1 MTDTTYTTISIT
13 WEDQKDYLTSS
24 YIVSVNGESVGETIE
39 KRYKLTGLFEGET
52 YDIGVIAK
60 NKLGNSPI
68 LSKTLKTSSMMELNK
83 YKINDGYIN
92 GTVSILVAKLKLII
106 NNVESKVIPTSGD
119 GLLKY
124 YANDKILNP
133 TDEAYMVG
141 MNSASVE
148 TVRRRVILNNWTEA
162 DLTVNP
168 MTTLNAYLSG
178 TAPIGSTVRY
188 SVDGST
194 KTIGTAVDGT
204 YKWAGGVQLAGTV
217 MCVELREGTMYIVKK
232 EIVVQALAGSPNA
245 PTNLKVEGLTDIS
258 AKLKWDAVAGATGYR
273 IYQNGYNTVWKTTTT
288 NSYDLTGTSGATWT
302 YRVAAY
308 NATGEGLRAQEVIV
322 TYL

>member
-1 MTDTTYTTISIT
+1 M
-13 WEDQKDYLTSS
+13 
-24 YIVSVNGESVGETIE
+24 SVNGESVGETIE
-39 KRYKLTGLFEGET
+39 KKYKIKGLFEGEA
-52 YDIGVIAK
+52 YDIGIAAK

-68 LSKTLKTSSMMELNK
+68 LSKTFKTSSMMELNK
-83 YKINDGYIN
+83 YKVGEGYIN

-106 NNVESKVIPTSGD
+106 NNVDSKTIPTSGD

-133 TDEAYMVG
+133 TDIAYMVG
-141 MNSASVE
+141 MDSLSAE
-148 TVRRRVILNNWTEA
+148 IVRRKVILNNWTED
-162 DLTVNP
+162 DLTINP

-178 TAPIGSTVRY
+178 TAPVGSTVRY
-188 SVDGST
+188 SIDGVS
-194 KTIGTAVDGT
+194 KTLGTATDGT

-217 MCVELREGTMYIVKK
+217 MGVELREGAVYNVKK
-232 EIVVQALAGSPNA
+232 EIVVQALSGSPST
-245 PTNLKVEGLTDIS
+245 PTNFKVEGLTDVS

-273 IYQNGYNTVWKTTTT
+273 IYQNGYNTVWKTVTT
-288 NSYDLTGTSGATWT
+288 NSYDLTGTSGTSWT

-308 NATGEGLRAQEVIV
+308 NATGEGLRTQEVTV